1 MVLEQNVPNGFSG
14 SSAIKYFIPQSV
26 KDASVNVYSV
36 NGVKV
41 STYPVTERGEG
52 QLTISAEDFQNGVFL
67 YDLVTDGKSNG
78 VKKMV
83 VQK

>member
-1 MVLEQNVPNGFSG
+1 MNSYQ
-14 SSAIKYFIPQSV
+14 
-26 KDASVNVYSV
+26 
-36 NGVKV
+36 
-41 STYPVTERGEG
+41 VTERGAG
-52 QLTISAEDFQNGVFL
+52 QLTISAGDFQGGVFL

>member
-1 MVLEQNVPNGFSG
+1 MPNGFSG
-14 SSAIKYFIPQSV
+14 SSAIKYFIPESIKEAV
-26 KDASVNVYSV
+26 IDVYTV

-41 STYPVTERGEG
+41 NSYPVKERGKGE
-52 QLTISAEDFQNGVFL
+52 LTISAVDFQNGVFL

-78 VKKMV
+78 AKKMV